1 MFISIIHL
9 KPGFSKTSFVRW
21 FLCCCQISMNQ
32 PSTTT
37 LDGTARRQGIPAYGR
52 GWKLPSGSA
61 ASPGINAPTAG
72 ACAAGISTG
81 AGVDHWAL
89 GVSDHPRDVSHVSSE
104 SQAR

>member
-1 MFISIIHL
+1 MFIPFVHL
-9 KPGFSKTSFVRW
+9 KPGFSRTSFVRC
-21 FLCCCQISMNQ
+21 FFACCQISMNQ

-81 AGVDHWAL
+81 AGEGSLVTW
-89 GVSDHPRDVSHVSSE
+89 GVGSSLRTDVRLV
-104 SQAR
+104 Q